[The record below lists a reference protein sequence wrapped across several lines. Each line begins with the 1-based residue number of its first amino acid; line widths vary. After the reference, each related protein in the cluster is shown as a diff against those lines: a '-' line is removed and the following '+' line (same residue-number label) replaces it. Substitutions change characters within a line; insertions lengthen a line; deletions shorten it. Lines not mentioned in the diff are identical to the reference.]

1 MLCHADAT
9 CMVCEYGL
17 AGAVM
22 HRSCSLHL
30 TKEVTMQDP
39 KGKPY
44 YWHTETQKTQW
55 EKPTA
60 ETPIK

>member
-1 MLCHADAT
+1 
-9 CMVCEYGL
+9 MVCEYGS

-22 HRSCSLHL
+22 HWSCSLHL